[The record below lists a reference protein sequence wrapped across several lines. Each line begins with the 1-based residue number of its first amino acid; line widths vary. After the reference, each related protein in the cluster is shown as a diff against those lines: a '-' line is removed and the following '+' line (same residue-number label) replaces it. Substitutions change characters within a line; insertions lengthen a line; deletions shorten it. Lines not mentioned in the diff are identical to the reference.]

1 MKKLLIIPIL
11 FVAMTVQAGGGWTQA
26 KGKAYLKLSQFAL
39 IADSYFNPEGNII
52 GVQPKISFYSTSIYA
67 EYGITDRLTGVLY
80 FPFYSRAVLN
90 NLQKLNGDFVKGDEL
105 NSVGDTDLTLKYGL
119 IKDKPVVV
127 SASLTLGLP
136 LGKPV
141 GGKTQSL
148 STGDGEFNQMITL
161 EASRSFYPIPA
172 YATVLVAFNNR
183 TKGLSDEWRWGAEAG
198 YTFKKLTAIARL
210 YSVQSFENSDKEE
223 DPVQGIFSNNIEY
236 LSLTYQLAYSF
247 NDKFGVSTSLG
258 TAFSGKRILADP
270 TYTVGAFLKL

>member
-1 MKKLLIIPIL
+1 
-11 FVAMTVQAGGGWTQA
+11 
-26 KGKAYLKLSQFAL
+26 
-39 IADSYFNPEGNII
+39 
-52 GVQPKISFYSTSIYA
+52 
-67 EYGITDRLTGVLY
+67 
-80 FPFYSRAVLN
+80 
-90 NLQKLNGDFVKGDEL
+90 
-105 NSVGDTDLTLKYGL
+105 
-119 IKDKPVVV
+119 
-127 SASLTLGLP
+127 
-136 LGKPV
+136 
-141 GGKTQSL
+141 
-148 STGDGEFNQMITL
+148 
-161 EASRSFYPIPA
+161 
-172 YATVLVAFNNR
+172 VLVALNHR